1 MNSRTHIVT
10 GLFSL
15 ISLAG
20 LAASATAGPLDP
32 PSGAIQPTYKTLS
45 EVEARIA
52 VNATNTPG
60 DADSLYK
67 ITQPGSYY
75 LTGNVTG
82 VAGAKNIAIE
92 ISAANVTLDLNGFAV
107 DGAGQSKTGVLMSG
121 AYGRVHN
128 GSIRN
133 LSSGRGI
140 WITNDSAVV
149 EDMRLSETAGLGVDV
164 DGDHASL
171 RRLNVTYAI
180 GGIDASAGDFV
191 TIEDSK
197 LTNCYDFAIKTGQSA
212 AVESVTVD
220 DVLSYLN
227 PQTGIS
233 LGAGSTARECK
244 VWISGSNAATSN
256 YVADEAVV
264 IDRCVARLTG
274 ANATGITINGSGVT
288 LTNSQ
293 VNGLLGAQTGRG
305 VFFNT
310 NSNRGRVDNCTFT
323 FLAIGIG
330 VNNSVFNI
338 IVRNTINAATPLQF
352 WSDSSNTVGPLV
364 TTTQENTLT
373 NPLANLVY

>member
-1 MNSRTHIVT
+1 MNSRKHIVT

-60 DADSLYK
+60 DADSIFK

-121 AYGRVHN
+121 AYGRVRN

-133 LSSGRGI
+133 LSSGRGV
-140 WITNDSAVV
+140 WITNTNAVV
-149 EDMRLSETAGLGVDV
+149 EDLRLNDTAGPGVKV
-164 DGDHASL
+164 DGDSAIL
-171 RRLNVTYAI
+171 RRMSVSYAI
-180 GGIDASAGDFV
+180 GGIDATAGDFV

-197 LTNCYDFAIKTGQSA
+197 ITGCFDFAIKTGQGA
-212 AVESVTVD
+212 TVEAVTVD
-220 DVLSYLN
+220 DVLAYLN

-233 LGAGSTARECK
+233 LGSGSTARECK
-244 VWISGSNAATSN
+244 VWISSSNAATSN

-288 LTNSQ
+288 VTNSQ
-293 VNGLLGAQTGRG
+293 VNGLAGAQTGRG
-305 VFFNT
+305 MFFNT